1 MQKLHREHPLALLLL
16 FGLLLGWLSPITR
29 CGQAQTDSPGRLTPE
44 LLWQLSRLGGAWVS
58 PDGSQVLVSVSDYK
72 LEENGGSTSLWLGQ
86 LPERLTAAELEQ
98 LERAIAFDTPLLELT
113 EWRPLIQGIKG
124 LSSPQWWPHSAGP
137 QILYLAPGPEEG
149 VGGAQIWQLD
159 PQDGD
164 RRCLSDIEGGVSHLK
179 LSPTAE
185 HVAFT
190 RRIKLD
196 PSVHDLHP
204 DLPKAEA
211 QIFDSLMY
219 RHWDSW
225 HDGTYSHLHLAS
237 LGADGSLG
245 EPLDVMANLKADSP
259 LPPFG
264 GSEQFA
270 FSPDGGQLAFTMK
283 LVNHPA
289 QSTDS
294 NIYLYD
300 LTDRQLTNLT
310 TGMPGYD
317 QDPIYSPDGRYL
329 AFNSMERG
337 GFEADRIRIM
347 LWDRHNRQM
356 RELTTGLDQNG
367 AHPAW
372 SADSRRVYFES
383 EQAGTR
389 QIFMLEVSGGPP
401 RQVSSGR
408 FEWRLMAVLADGHL
422 LLGQQNSLRPT
433 ELAMLDPATGQLAT
447 VTDLN
452 GRWMGELRLPLV
464 QERWITST
472 DGAAV
477 HNWLFLPPDFD
488 PQASYPLLVYCQGGP
503 QSQVG
508 QWFSYRWNFHLM
520 ASQGYA
526 VLAVNRRGLPG
537 FGQDWNDQISGD
549 WGGQAMQDILA
560 ATDAVVTEPYLDSTR
575 VGAIGASFG
584 GYTVYWLMGNHQQRY
599 RAMVSHCGVF
609 NLESMYGSTEEL
621 FFVDWD
627 LKGPYWSSGETA
639 ERYRRFSPHRFA
651 GHWQTPLLVI
661 HGEKD
666 FRVPVTQGLE
676 AFTAAQVQ
684 GVPSRFL
691 YFPNEG
697 HWVLSP
703 QNGVLWH
710 RVFFDWLGEHL
721 K

>member
-1 MQKLHREHPLALLLL
+1 VQKLYRDHHLVHVLLL
-16 FGLLLGWLSPITR
+16 GLLLGWLSPIIR
-29 CGQAQTDSPGRLTPE
+29 YGQAQNGGEGRLTPE
-44 LLWQLSRLGGAWVS
+44 LLWQLSRIGGAAVS
-58 PDGSQVLVSVSDYK
+58 PDGQQLLVSVSDYQ
-72 LEENGGSTSLWLGQ
+72 LQENGGSTSLWLGQ
-86 LPERLTAAELEQ
+86 LPERFTAAELERQ
-98 LERAIAFDTPLLELT
+98 GRAVAFDTPMLELAQ
-113 EWRPLIQGIKG
+113 WRPLIQAVKG
-124 LSSPQWWPHSAGP
+124 LSSAQWWPQGSGT
-137 QILYLAPGPEEG
+137 QILYLAPGPEDG
-149 VGGAQIWQLD
+149 AGGTQIWLLD
-159 PQDGD
+159 PREGSQ
-164 RRCLSDIEGGVSHLK
+164 RCLTDIAGGVSHLK
-179 LSPTAE
+179 LSPTGE

-190 RRIKLD
+190 RRIKLE
-196 PSVHDLHP
+196 PTVHDLHP
-204 DLPKAEA
+204 DLPKADA
-211 QIFDSLMY
+211 QIIDSLMY

-225 HDGTYSHLHLAS
+225 SDGTYSHLHLAS
-237 LGADGSLG
+237 LGADGTLG
-245 EPLDVMANLKADSP
+245 ELVNVMDKLKADSP

-270 FSPDGGQLAFTMK
+270 FSPDGAELAFTMK
-283 LVNHPA
+283 LVNNPA

-294 NIYLYD
+294 NLYLYN
-300 LTDRQLTNLT
+300 LAERRLTNLT

-317 QDPIYSPDGRYL
+317 QDPVYSPDGRYL
-329 AFNSMERG
+329 AFNSMERA

-347 LWDRHNRQM
+347 LWDRHSHQM
-356 RELTTGLDQNG
+356 HELTAGLDQNG

-372 SADSRRVYFES
+372 SPDGQRMYFES

-389 QIFMLEVSGGPP
+389 QIFMLEVAGGPP
-401 RQVSSGR
+401 RQVSRGR
-408 FEWRLMAVLADGHL
+408 FEWRLMAVLPDGRL

-433 ELAMLDPATGQLAT
+433 ELAILEPDTGDVATL
-447 VTDLN
+447 TDLN
-452 GRWMGELRLPLV
+452 GSVIDPLQLPQV

-477 HNWLFLPPDFD
+477 HCWLFLPPDFD
-488 PQASYPLLVYCQGGP
+488 PQAQYPLLVYCQGGP
-503 QSQVG
+503 QSQIG

-537 FGQDWNDQISGD
+537 FGQAWNDQISGD

-560 ATDAVVTEPYLDSTR
+560 ATDAVVAEPYLDSQR

-627 LKGPYWSSGETA
+627 LKGPYWSSSQTA
-639 ERYRRFSPHRFA
+639 ELYRRFSPHRFA
-651 GHWQTPLLVI
+651 GNWQTPLLVI

-666 FRVPVTQGLE
+666 FRVPVTQGME

-697 HWVLSP
+697 HWVMSP

-710 RVFFDWLGEHL
+710 RVFFDWLGAHL